1 MINDSLLVEALK
13 YGRDLADE
21 CARVNWKKLEE
32 VEEKVTK
39 EVVEKLAKKL
49 ADLKVERRSQS
60 YDYDT
65 LRARGAEGLRAIM
78 SECGQEPDLS
88 NTMVEYMERSFQS
101 RLEEARVG
109 RRKVELLLRKTQLGG
124 SAYDGPCTTSNT

>member
-1 MINDSLLVEALK
+1 MTRKARVMINDSLLVEALK

-49 ADLKVERRSQS
+49 ADLKVERRSHEL
-60 YDYDT
+60 DPI
-65 LRARGAEGLRAIM
+65 RGTA
-78 SECGQEPDLS
+78 
-88 NTMVEYMERSFQS
+88 
-101 RLEEARVG
+101 
-109 RRKVELLLRKTQLGG
+109 GG
-124 SAYDGPCTTSNT
+124 WI